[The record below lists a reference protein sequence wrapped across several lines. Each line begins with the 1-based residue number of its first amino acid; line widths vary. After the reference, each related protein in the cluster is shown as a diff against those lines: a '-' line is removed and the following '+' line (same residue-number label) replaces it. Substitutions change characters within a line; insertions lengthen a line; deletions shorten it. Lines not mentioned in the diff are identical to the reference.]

1 MCPSLSW
8 ELCSRIRTAKWGGGE
23 EACVVGT
30 RTIMWDSARY
40 PGDDHL
46 PGVHAWCPSVPCKV
60 SSRVSVSFHP
70 RCERQSRGL
79 LSPPSRDACISGR
92 QKQERA
98 NQSIRPDLLQLREGD
113 APAVITWLWGLWLE
127 STPPSLASEALVLIE
142 AHGSRPQRI
151 SADAGV

>member
-1 MCPSLSW
+1 MCVPLSNGNFAAESGQQNGEAGRKLAWWGPERSCGTLRGIQVVTTSLGYMLGVHQCPAECPQGSLSHFI
-8 ELCSRIRTAKWGGGE
+8 LDVKGS
-23 EACVVGT
+23 
-30 RTIMWDSARY
+30 
-40 PGDDHL
+40 P
-46 PGVHAWCPSVPCKV
+46 
-60 SSRVSVSFHP
+60 
-70 RCERQSRGL
+70 RGL
-79 LSPPSRDACISGR
+79 LSPPSR
-92 QKQERA
+92 KQERA